1 MTFYIIA
8 LLPKEICSVSG
19 EMLIKRFKKLLGIFL
34 GHTGLQLALL
44 IVLQSDIS
52 SLLKMIKFVYLCL
65 LSWFTYQLT
74 IFYGQAKGIGKNLIL
89 SQGNEQMLETNMREQ
104 SLVAHRIMFEGVS
117 KEDDMLKVYIRNK

>member
-1 MTFYIIA
+1 MY
-8 LLPKEICSVSG
+8 G
-19 EMLIKRFKKLLGIFL
+19 KLYYEWK
-34 GHTGLQLALL
+34 
-44 IVLQSDIS
+44 DW
-52 SLLKMIKFVYLCL
+52 CL
-65 LSWFTYQLT
+65 LSCFTYQLT